1 MSMFLIFQTSP
12 GDLHAPLHKIPV
24 CAKLPRSP
32 DLYLNKTYHEKEKMF
47 NCVTDILMQ
56 DTFLVVVY
64 ALIFFKRG
72 IKNYGFH
79 LQWEQQKVR
88 RINVRGKE

>member
-1 MSMFLIFQTSP
+1 
-12 GDLHAPLHKIPV
+12 
-24 CAKLPRSP
+24 
-32 DLYLNKTYHEKEKMF
+32 MF